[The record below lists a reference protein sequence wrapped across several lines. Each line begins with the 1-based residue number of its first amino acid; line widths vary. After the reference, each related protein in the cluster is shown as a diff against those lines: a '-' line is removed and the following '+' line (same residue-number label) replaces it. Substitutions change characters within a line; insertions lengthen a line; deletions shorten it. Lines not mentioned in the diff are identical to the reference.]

1 MDQGQ
6 QLEYVRDV
14 LLAVT
19 AEYERTDLALGNTD
33 EVQAALQII
42 AELLGEQD
50 GDSTAAEDS
59 AQAGSE
65 DDVSTEQAVHA
76 DADGSVGD
84 AELTEV

>member
-19 AEYERTDLALGNTD
+19 AEHATTD

-76 DADGSVGD
+76 DADGIVGD